1 MSSQADTAPA
11 RQAGWHKSSRSNPSQ
26 NCVEIRVDGTVARIR
41 DSKNTL
47 GPMIACA
54 RASFAAL
61 VDWIRHSEPAG

>member
-1 MSSQADTAPA
+1 MPSQANAGPA
-11 RQAGWHKSSRSNPSQ
+11 RRTGWRKSTRSNPSQ

-54 RASFAAL
+54 RASLAVL
-61 VDWIRHSEPAG
+61 VDWIRRGEAGV